1 MGMKGPR
8 VLLILTLSLI
18 ISSSVIGWSVISI
31 SMNEMRK
38 AGTSGFA
45 ATYWGLN
52 LDLLIPAAVFFCL
65 GYFLGKLLGKDSF
78 VSIGLPVWILS
89 FFLTLPLS
97 TPLDAILTPWEVSPE
112 GVCQRA
118 PYLPEEY
125 LLPMALTAG
134 ASMMLIIGWA
144 MAVTGGNT
152 GGGSK

>member
-1 MGMKGPR
+1 MRGQR

-18 ISSSVIGWSVISI
+18 ISSSVIGWAVVSI

-38 AGTSGFA
+38 AGTSDFA
-45 ATYWGLN
+45 STYRSLHLG
-52 LDLLIPAAVFFCL
+52 LLIPSAIFFCL
-65 GYFLGKLLGKDSF
+65 GYLLGRLLGKDSF
-78 VSIGLPVWILS
+78 VGIGLPVWVLS

-125 LLPMALTAG
+125 LLPIALTAG

-152 GGGSK
+152 GGGSE